1 MAPSIAQAIAH
12 RVADAESRNR
22 AGEFIKLAQ
31 LVATRGTDLH
41 DVEFNRATDRVQRVL
56 KTVVAPMG
64 MSTDISP
71 DQQAL
76 GEAFVNSLVGTSV
89 FDTLLANGARRVPLK
104 THGIIISTAP
114 TGDTPNGGEA
124 KTISEMSLTGSTLDP
139 RKSWAA
145 VAASRELLD
154 FSRSGAQQLFATELR
169 TAVIRATDAALLSQL
184 VAATMPT
191 ASVGAT
197 FASVLVDLAALLAAV
212 DIQPT
217 SRVYLVITTARAK
230 VWALMLTA
238 AGGLFAFPGLTVTG
252 GTIAGGIEVIASES
266 LPTNRSLMV
275 VADGLIGNSLPFEL
289 RQIRQGDIQLTT
301 PPNSPSTAATVLRG
315 MWQNNIQALTIE
327 RYWAMEPVRAKSLA
341 SLSH

>member
-1 MAPSIAQAIAH
+1 
-12 RVADAESRNR
+12 
-22 AGEFIKLAQ
+22 
-31 LVATRGTDLH
+31 
-41 DVEFNRATDRVQRVL
+41 VL

-89 FDTLLANGARRVPLK
+89 FDTFARQWCASSASQDTRDHHQHSTDGRHPERGRGQNDFRNVP
-104 THGIIISTAP
+104 HGL
-114 TGDTPNGGEA
+114 N
-124 KTISEMSLTGSTLDP
+124 P
-139 RKSWAA
+139 RPPQELGRRRCVARIARLQSIGRAA
-145 VAASRELLD
+145 IVRDRAEK
-154 FSRSGAQQLFATELR
+154 
-169 TAVIRATDAALLSQL
+169 AVIRATDAALLSQL

-191 ASVGAT
+191 ASVGAI

-301 PPNSPSTAATVLRG
+301 PPDSPSTAATVLRG